1 MKRLF
6 TYVIEK
12 DEDGYYIA
20 DVPGLPGCHTQAK
33 SLDEL
38 ENRIREAI
46 AVYLG
51 ENSDF
56 KALTQFIGVQQIEV
70 QIDEASSSSLSQSS

>member
-12 DEDGYYIA
+12 DEDGYFIA

-33 SLDEL
+33 TLDEL

-51 ENSDF
+51 ENKDF
-56 KALTQFIGVQQIEV
+56 KTITQFIGIQQIEV
-70 QIDEASSSSLSQSS
+70 QINEATSSTLS